1 MITPMKMKFY
11 GLRHIDSIPQLQQ
24 LTEDERFG
32 LKVVSNVLPFR
43 TNNYVVEQLIDWS
56 NIPDDPIYQLTFM
69 QKGMLQKKHFNKM
82 ADALMKNSTPNEIKT
97 IANEIRTEL
106 DPEINTQ
113 GVYAVQTIEGKE
125 YNISAIVVDP
135 LDVKI
140 RDVSINRNSFEDNF
154 EIDDAGT
161 YTLIISTSESEEIP
175 LVGGIGHVPDST
187 GVTISIAGFFVIV
200 LGMIGIAV
208 IGFMVV
214 RQRKNKFS

>member
-1 MITPMKMKFY
+1 MSNLTKYLVIVGIMIAVGAMLLIY
-11 GLRHIDSIPQLQQ
+11 GSQTITGDLVIEEGKINSLTQL
-24 LTEDERFG
+24 
-32 LKVVSNVLPFR
+32 
-43 TNNYVVEQLIDWS
+43 
-56 NIPDDPIYQLTFM
+56 
-69 QKGMLQKKHFNKM
+69 
-82 ADALMKNSTPNEIKT
+82 EIK
-97 IANEIRTEL
+97 AEL

-125 YNISAIVVDP
+125 YDISAIVLDP

>member
-1 MITPMKMKFY
+1 MSNLTKYLVIVGIMIAIGAMLLIY
-11 GLRHIDSIPQLQQ
+11 GSQTITGDLVIEEGKINSLTQL
-24 LTEDERFG
+24 
-32 LKVVSNVLPFR
+32 
-43 TNNYVVEQLIDWS
+43 
-56 NIPDDPIYQLTFM
+56 
-69 QKGMLQKKHFNKM
+69 
-82 ADALMKNSTPNEIKT
+82 EIK
-97 IANEIRTEL
+97 AEL

-125 YNISAIVVDP
+125 YDISAIVLDP

-187 GVTISIAGFFVIV
+187 GVTISIVGFFVIV

-208 IGFMVV
+208 IGFMII

>member
-1 MITPMKMKFY
+1 MSNLTKYLVIVGSMIAIGAMLLIY
-11 GLRHIDSIPQLQQ
+11 GAQTITSDLVIEEGKINSLTQL
-24 LTEDERFG
+24 
-32 LKVVSNVLPFR
+32 
-43 TNNYVVEQLIDWS
+43 
-56 NIPDDPIYQLTFM
+56 
-69 QKGMLQKKHFNKM
+69 
-82 ADALMKNSTPNEIKT
+82 
-97 IANEIRTEL
+97 EIRTEL

-125 YNISAIVVDP
+125 YDISAIVVDP

-200 LGMIGIAV
+200 LGMIGVAI
-208 IGFMVV
+208 IGFMIIK
-214 RQRKNKFS
+214 QRRNKVS

>member
-1 MITPMKMKFY
+1 MSNLTKYLVIVGIMIAVGAMLLIY
-11 GLRHIDSIPQLQQ
+11 GSQTITGDLVIEEGKINSLTQL
-24 LTEDERFG
+24 
-32 LKVVSNVLPFR
+32 
-43 TNNYVVEQLIDWS
+43 
-56 NIPDDPIYQLTFM
+56 
-69 QKGMLQKKHFNKM
+69 
-82 ADALMKNSTPNEIKT
+82 EIK
-97 IANEIRTEL
+97 AEL

-125 YNISAIVVDP
+125 YDITAIVIDP

-187 GVTISIAGFFVIV
+187 GVTISIAGFLVIV
-200 LGMIGIAV
+200 LGMIGVAV
-208 IGFMVV
+208 IGFMII
-214 RQRKNKFS
+214 RQRKNKSS